1 MASRQLLLLAGGKE
15 KAEAVK
21 ALAAT
26 DIVDESIPSTI
37 LKLHPSLT
45 VIADRDALSLI
56 PPDLLEELQRNE
68 RR

>member
-1 MASRQLLLLAGGKE
+1 MASRQLLLLASGKE
-15 KAEAVK
+15 KAEAVR
-21 ALAAT
+21 ALIAT

-56 PPDLLEELQRNE
+56 PAEFVEEMQWNGRG
-68 RR
+68 